1 MKTEDDITHLY
12 RNGLSDAEMDVRD
25 GFWQAL
31 QADLDKAEGR
41 AVPLRRRWLPR
52 VAAAASIAL
61 VLAGASAAFW
71 CLSQRPDVKEAMAP
85 VASIVPVPE
94 VRGDHVQASFPPPAV
109 TPPVVPGQTV
119 AYRAAAPTAAGGE
132 EAEDGQVS
140 VRLSITI
147 TENGYVRHPQS
158 AGGYRQASHGRQAVA
173 QTSKEEVP
181 TETPSH
187 SPAEAPP
194 SNWAFKAG
202 IGTALPK
209 GDYAAPLVATVGIER
224 RLGKRWS
231 LEAGLQYTR
240 LGGAQVLHTIG
251 IPVRANVLLA
261 ENDKVDFYAMAGG
274 MAEKT
279 VAGAADNSFRAEPVG
294 LSVMAGVGV
303 RYKLNRRLALFAEP
317 AVTHRFATASET
329 ETLHSE
335 RPTNLQLL
343 CGMRML
349 F

>member
-1 MKTEDDITHLY
+1 MKTEDDIIRLY
-12 RNGLSDAEMDVRD
+12 RRHLADAEMDVRD
-25 GFWQAL
+25 GFWQSL
-31 QADLDKAEGR
+31 QADLAKAEGR

-61 VLAGASAAFW
+61 VLGGASAAFW
-71 CLSQRPDVKEAMAP
+71 CLSQRPDVKEAIAP

-94 VRGDHVQASFPPPAV
+94 VRGDQVQASFPPPAV
-109 TPPVVPGQTV
+109 TPPVAQGQGKGHL
-119 AYRAAAPTAAGGE
+119 ASAQADAGENGGE
-132 EAEDGQVS
+132 GGQVS
-140 VRLSITI
+140 VHLSITI
-147 TENGYVRHPQS
+147 TENGYARHPQS
-158 AGGYRQASHGRQAVA
+158 ASSYRQASHGRQAVTHA
-173 QTSKEEVP
+173 AEE
-181 TETPSH
+181 ETPAQAQPCPST
-187 SPAEAPP
+187 EAAPG
-194 SNWAFKAG
+194 NWALKAG

-209 GDYAAPLVATVGIER
+209 GQYAAPLVATVGVER

-274 MAEKT
+274 MAEKV

>member
-1 MKTEDDITHLY
+1 MKTENDITRLY
-12 RNGLSDAEMDVRD
+12 RRHLADAEMDVRD

-119 AYRAAAPTAAGGE
+119 A
-132 EAEDGQVS
+132 
-140 VRLSITI
+140 
-147 TENGYVRHPQS
+147 
-158 AGGYRQASHGRQAVA
+158 
-173 QTSKEEVP
+173 VP

-187 SPAEAPP
+187 SPAEATP

-209 GDYAAPLVATVGIER
+209 GDYAAPLVATVGVER

-329 ETLHSE
+329 ETLHNE

>member
-1 MKTEDDITHLY
+1 MKTEDDITRLY
-12 RNGLSDAEMDVRD
+12 RRHLADAELDVHD
-25 GFWQAL
+25 GFWQSL
-31 QADLDKAEGR
+31 QADLAKAEGR

-61 VLAGASAAFW
+61 VLGGASAAFW
-71 CLSQRPDVKEAMAP
+71 YLSQRPDVQEAIAP
-85 VASIVPVPE
+85 VAFIVPVPE
-94 VRGDHVQASFPPPAV
+94 VRGDQVAESFPSPVAA
-109 TPPVVPGQTV
+109 PPVAPGQPV
-119 AYRAAAPTAAGGE
+119 AYRASAPAAAGGA
-132 EAEDGQVS
+132 EAEEGQVS
-140 VRLSITI
+140 VRFSITI

-158 AGGYRQASHGRQAVA
+158 ASNYRQASHGRQSAA
-173 QTSKEEVP
+173 QASKEEAP
-181 TETPSH
+181 AETPSRL
-187 SPAEAPP
+187 PAEAAP
-194 SNWAFKAG
+194 SNWALKAG

-209 GDYAAPLVATVGIER
+209 EQYAAPLVATVGVER

-240 LGGAQVLHTIG
+240 LGGERVLHTIG

-274 MAEKT
+274 MAEKM

-335 RPTNLQLL
+335 WPTNLQLL

>member
-1 MKTEDDITHLY
+1 MKTEDDITRLY
-12 RNGLSDAEMDVRD
+12 RRHLADAEMDVRD

-71 CLSQRPDVKEAMAP
+71 CLSQR
-85 VASIVPVPE
+85 
-94 VRGDHVQASFPPPAV
+94 ASFPPPAV

-187 SPAEAPP
+187 SPAEATP

-209 GDYAAPLVATVGIER
+209 GDYAAPLVATVGVER

-261 ENDKVDFYAMAGG
+261 ENDKVNFYAMAGG

>member
-1 MKTEDDITHLY
+1 MKTEDDITRLY
-12 RNGLSDAEMDVRD
+12 RRHLADAEMDVHD

-31 QADLDKAEGR
+31 QADLDKAEGH

-158 AGGYRQASHGRQAVA
+158 AGGYRQA
-173 QTSKEEVP
+173 T
-181 TETPSH
+181 
-187 SPAEAPP
+187 P

-209 GDYAAPLVATVGIER
+209 GDYAAPLVATVGVER